1 MAFLISTQV
10 NGSPRLR
17 LLLALFALSVG
28 STIRLLSSRW
38 LALWKARRPSQLM
51 KQVIIESLLHVF
63 SVCLFLA
70 SHVSIQPFLGMS
82 RSTHFFIVLIFAL
95 FCMIFFS
102 GVYNLQP
109 DYDKIDGKAHY
120 IKMTSTQRRH
130 LFFDA
135 SRK

>member
-1 MAFLISTQV
+1 MVGALESKASFTADEAGHHRIVACVLCLLIIGLTRQH
-10 NGSPRLR
+10 G
-17 LLLALFALSVG
+17 ALSWNEQIY
-28 STIRLLSSRW
+28 TFFFRLDFFL
-38 LALWKARRPSQLM
+38 
-51 KQVIIESLLHVF
+51 VLHD
-63 SVCLFLA
+63 L
-70 SHVSIQPFLGMS
+70 
-82 RSTHFFIVLIFAL
+82 
-95 FCMIFFS
+95 FS